1 VRIDGESVV
10 LVDAALLEPVAE
22 HRWRGMHIRSDL
34 AGAID
39 DAGLRFMRFGG
50 DMAESNEPLPY
61 GYTWKNQ
68 IGDPQRRP
76 PKLNGAWYAWDSF
89 GFGMFEVLEMI
100 ERMGFGTDR
109 KGSWG
114 AMITLNYR
122 VETPESCALF
132 AEFCFGGADTKGG
145 AMRIA
150 SGRSEP
156 YPPFY
161 VEVGNEQHGPS
172 IKPYLAIFSAQVD
185 AMLAVPSAKGKLK
198 FLVGTSILTIYPDD
212 DIRSLFEYCRGK
224 PCGYDWHIGIGNHS
238 DIGSQMEQLHA
249 LDQLY
254 KRMGTNST
262 AFVTIIGEENCDHWP
277 TVGAHPGCHTPQREY
292 RQHMWGVAL
301 NRALEH
307 AAWSNA
313 LQSPLGAM
321 VLASNP
327 SSATGSWWTHVADQR
342 NPNGPKIGPL
352 WLSANIQYTPDQ
364 IVVQPPMHAQGM
376 IGHSQLPNVVQ
387 VARSPGLPT
396 VNLSIAALA
405 SDAGDRLTLRVVN
418 LNSTKATAAV
428 AVKGQEGGWTGT
440 MTSLSG
446 KLDDHNTPEEPHQ
459 IVPTETA
466 VTAAQ
471 LAAGLEFDGFSFSV
485 LSLAR

>member
-1 VRIDGESVV
+1 
-10 LVDAALLEPVAE
+10 
-22 HRWRGMHIRSDL
+22 
-34 AGAID
+34 
-39 DAGLRFMRFGG
+39 
-50 DMAESNEPLPY
+50 
-61 GYTWKNQ
+61 
-68 IGDPQRRP
+68 
-76 PKLNGAWYAWDSF
+76 
-89 GFGMFEVLEMI
+89 
-100 ERMGFGTDR
+100 
-109 KGSWG
+109 
-114 AMITLNYR
+114 
-122 VETPESCALF
+122 
-132 AEFCFGGADTKGG
+132 
-145 AMRIA
+145 MRIA

-161 VEVGNEQHGPS
+161 VEIGNEQHGPS
-172 IKPYLAIFSAQVD
+172 IKPYLSIFSAQVD

-198 FLVGTSILTIYPDD
+198 FLVGTSILTMYPDD

-238 DIGSQMEQLHA
+238 DIASQMEQLHA

-262 AFVTIIGEENCDHWP
+262 EFVTIIGEENCDHWP
-277 TVGAHPGCHTPQREY
+277 TVGAHPGCHSPQREY

-327 SSATGSWWTHVADQR
+327 SSATGSWWTHLADQR

-352 WLSANIQYTPDQ
+352 WLSANIQYTPDR

-387 VARSPGLPT
+387 VARSPGLPA

-418 LNSTKATAAV
+418 LNSTKVTAAV

-446 KLDDHNTPEEPHQ
+446 KLDDHNTPEDPHHV
-459 IVPTETA
+459 VPTETA

-471 LAAGLEFDGFSFSV
+471 LAAGLEFDGFSFAV